1 VTSVRSSGTGAG
13 RWAKRRSAW
22 IAASCLLVLIGSIGS
37 LLGAEAVR
45 RGDTDRDRLAFH
57 IAAAN
62 ITSALQLDLQHEED
76 LVISASAFV
85 TGSSRVTPDGF
96 DRWVES
102 VRAMSR
108 YPELENIGLVVPVAA
123 AQLPAFQ
130 RRLEASPVE
139 PLGAGRGRPDVPF
152 SLLPEGKRP
161 YYCLAVAGLARDM
174 HAYLPAGLDYCA
186 LAGALEG
193 ARLTG
198 QTSYAPFT
206 VGKTLSLGVQT
217 PVYRGGLVPGTE
229 AARRS
234 RFVGWL
240 GELIQPRE
248 LLTTAL
254 SGHAHT
260 AVTFR
265 YGSGTSRIVFSSGAH
280 PAHAM
285 AATIQLH
292 NGWTVSTYG
301 PAPPSGVTS
310 DSEALM
316 ILIGGIVVSVLLG
329 VLVLLLGT
337 GRMRALRL
345 VEDKTRELSH
355 QALHDAL
362 TGLPNRALVMDRA
375 TQMLARSSRRQDAV
389 AGALFLDVDGFKH
402 INDTLGHAAGDTL
415 LKVVAQ
421 RLGEVVRDQD
431 TVGRLGGDEFVV
443 LVESDMHETT
453 AKSLA
458 DRLVLALREPIEI
471 QPGRPPVSVTASIG
485 VAVGRYAS
493 SDALLRDADLAL
505 YAAKAA
511 GRDRYWLFD
520 ESMQD
525 DAEERVALELD
536 LRGAIEGKQ
545 LFLLYQPIFDLAGD
559 RIVGVEALLRWRH
572 PIRGVLAPGEFV
584 PLAEET
590 GLIVPIDR
598 WVLGEACRQARAWTL
613 AGRDVGVSVNV
624 SAIQLGREDFADEV
638 REALHRS
645 GLEPSSLLL
654 EITETT
660 VMRDV
665 QAASKRLEE
674 VKRLGV
680 SIAIDDFGTGYA
692 SLAHLQQLPADTLK
706 VDGSFVTAL
715 REDDR
720 SSDLLQ
726 AILGVGRSLSLRVI
740 AEGIETEE
748 QLQAVRDMGCEM
760 GQGYLLS
767 RPKPAE
773 SIGLLLGL
781 GEARL
786 PIG

>member
-1 VTSVRSSGTGAG
+1 MRSSGTGAG

-22 IAASCLLVLIGSIGS
+22 IAASCLLVLIGSVGS
-37 LLGAEAVR
+37 LLTARAVQK
-45 RGDTDRDRLAFH
+45 GDADRARLAFH
-57 IAAAN
+57 ITAAN

-85 TGSSRVTPDGF
+85 TGASRVTPDSF
-96 DRWVES
+96 DRWVAS

-108 YPELENIGLVVPVAA
+108 YPELENIGLVERVPARE
-123 AQLPAFQ
+123 LPAFQ
-130 RRLEASPVE
+130 RRLEATPVE

-174 HAYLPAGLDYCA
+174 SAYLPAGLDYCA
-186 LAGALEG
+186 LAGTLQG
-193 ARLTG
+193 AWLTG
-198 QTSYAPFT
+198 QTSYAPVT
-206 VGKTLSLGVQT
+206 VGKAVSLGVQT
-217 PVYRGGLVPGTE
+217 PVYKGGLVPATE
-229 AARRS
+229 AARAAT
-234 RFVGWL
+234 FIGWL

-254 SGHAHT
+254 SGHSHT

-265 YGSGTSRIVFSSGAH
+265 YDSGAAHIVFNSGAH
-280 PAHAM
+280 PAQAM

-292 NGWTVSTYG
+292 NGWTVSTYA
-301 PAPPSGVTS
+301 PAPPSGVTA
-310 DSEALM
+310 DSEAFT
-316 ILIGGIVVSVLLG
+316 IVIGGILLSLLLG
-329 VLVLLLGT
+329 VLVLVLGT
-337 GRMRALRL
+337 GRMRALSL
-345 VEDKTRELSH
+345 VEEKTSELSH
-355 QALHDAL
+355 LALHDAL

-375 TQMLARSSRRQDAV
+375 AQMLARAARRQDTA

-415 LKVVAQ
+415 LRVVSQ
-421 RLGEVVRDQD
+421 RLREVVREQD

-443 LVESDMHETT
+443 LVESDVQEPT
-453 AKSLA
+453 AKALA
-458 DRLVLALREPIEI
+458 DRLVLTLREPIEL
-471 QPGRPPVSVTASIG
+471 QPGRPPVSVTVSIG

-536 LRGAIEGKQ
+536 LRGAVEGKQ

-572 PIRGVLAPGEFV
+572 PVRGVLAPGEFV

-598 WVLGEACRQARAWTL
+598 WVLGEACRQAREWAV

-624 SAIQLGREDFADEV
+624 SAIQLGREDFAEEV
-638 REALHRS
+638 RDALART
-645 GLEPSSLLL
+645 GLAPSSLLL

-720 SSDLLQ
+720 SGDLLQ

-760 GQGYLLS
+760 GQGYLLA

-781 GEARL
+781 REARL